1 MEKAG
6 TGIKRVK
13 DACKA
18 NNNIVSFDFT
28 DAFWVI
34 INSNIQ
40 DVSDNVVDNVVE
52 KKLNEVVNLIK
63 QNSRISASMIAKEIK
78 VSARTAQRYI
88 SELKQN
94 NIIRRVGSDK
104 TGYWEVIE

>member
-6 TGIKRVK
+6 TSIKRVK

-18 NNNIVSFDFT
+18 NNNIVKFDFT
-28 DAFWVI
+28 DAFWLTI
-34 INSNIQ
+34 YSNIEKLKK
-40 DVSDNVVDNVVE
+40 DVVDNVVD
-52 KKLNEVVNLIK
+52 KKLSEALNLIK

-78 VSARTAQRYI
+78 VSVHTAQRYI

-94 NIIRRVGSDK
+94 NIIKRMGNDK
-104 TGYWEVIE
+104 GGHWEIIK